1 MTRPTLSDLASFAL
15 FYAAVALILTTLY
28 LAVT

>member
-1 MTRPTLSDLASFAL
+1 MTRPTLSDLAS
-15 FYAAVALILTTLY
+15 AAVFFGSIALILTTLY

>member
-1 MTRPTLSDLASFAL
+1 MTRPTLSDVASAIVF
-15 FYAAVALILTTLY
+15 FGSISLILTTLY